1 MSSLGGGREPS
12 VVIKCVKYT
21 QKQRRHR
28 YSLESTTPGPCPV
41 YSNFPPQKPFQ
52 AEHRLQAHFRTHL
65 RRVLIE
71 HNHDYRFHHTEQAD
85 GPSIASFTLCIS
97 KVPSCSKSPYSPQMG
112 MSIPRTHISFMWNP
126 LLSFWF
132 LTPFFLLRVIVLT
145 SSLIS

>member
-1 MSSLGGGREPS
+1 MSSLCGRREPS

-28 YSLESTTPGPCPV
+28 YSSESTTPGPCPV

-52 AEHRLQAHFRTHL
+52 AEHRLQAHFCTHL
-65 RRVLIE
+65 RHALTE
-71 HNHDYRFHHTEQAD
+71 HNHACRFHQMEQVD

-126 LLSFWF
+126 LLSF
-132 LTPFFLLRVIVLT
+132 
-145 SSLIS
+145 